1 MSFLENFIMALQ
13 SLKAHRMRS
22 ILTMLGIIIGVGSVI
37 IVVAI
42 GQGGEAMLKSE
53 IVGSDNTIELM
64 YNPSDEELMTNP
76 NAYAQ
81 SAFSEQDIRVLEGI
95 SGVKEVVSFSSEY
108 SPVNFRE
115 EQVDSSVTGINAA
128 YIDVNG
134 LEVESGRSFSAT
146 DFISGARVAVVSS
159 KMQEELFDGESPVGK
174 TIRIGLQPVEII
186 GVLKPPT
193 GLLSFGMV
201 EAYLPY
207 NTWKTVFSK
216 NDVTGITLQVETEEQ
231 IKAVGDEAMRELNAL
246 HNTEEAYQVLNME
259 EIAQGVGQI
268 TRIMTIIIGSI
279 AGISLVVGGIGV
291 MNIMLVSVTER
302 TREIGIR
309 IALGATKKQIL
320 VQFLIESITLTLI
333 GGIIGIF
340 FGWGV
345 ASLVSI
351 FAKLPALIS
360 WQVVLGGV
368 LFSMVIG
375 VIFGIMPANK
385 AAKMNPIESLR
396 YE

>member
-53 IVGSDNTIELM
+53 IVGSGNTIELM
-64 YNPSDEELMTNP
+64 YSPSDEELMTNP

-81 SAFSEQDIRVLEGI
+81 SAFSEQDIQVLEGI
-95 SGVKEVVSFSSEY
+95 SGVKQVVSYSGEY
-108 SPVNFRE
+108 SPVQHRE

-128 YIDVNG
+128 YIDVNE
-134 LEVESGRSFSAT
+134 LEIESGRNFSTT

-159 KMQEELFDGESPVGK
+159 KMQEELFDGESPIGK

-186 GVLKPPT
+186 GVLKQST
-193 GLLSFGMV
+193 GLLSFNMI

-216 NDVTGITLQVETEEQ
+216 NDVTGITLQVEPEEQ
-231 IKAVGDEAMRELNAL
+231 IKAVGDEAIRELNTL

-333 GGIIGIF
+333 GGVLGIL

>member
-1 MSFLENFIMALQ
+1 MLERIP
-13 SLKAHRMRS
+13 
-22 ILTMLGIIIGVGSVI
+22 GVKN
-37 IVVAI
+37 VVAYS
-42 GQGGEAMLKSE
+42 SE
-53 IVGSDNTIELM
+53 
-64 YNPSDEELMTNP
+64 
-76 NAYAQ
+76 
-81 SAFSEQDIRVLEGI
+81 
-95 SGVKEVVSFSSEY
+95 FSSIRY
-108 SPVNFRE
+108 RE
-115 EQVDSSVTGINAA
+115 EQVDSSVTGINEA

-134 LEVESGRSFSAT
+134 LEIESGRNFSAT

-159 KMQEELFDGESPVGK
+159 KMQEELFSGESPVGK
-174 TIRIGLQPVEII
+174 TIRIGMQPVEII
-186 GVLKPPT
+186 GVLKQPT
-193 GLLSFGMV
+193 GLFSFGAI

-207 NTWKTVFSK
+207 NTWKTVFAK
-216 NDVTGITLQVETEEQ
+216 NDVTGISLQVESDEQ
-231 IKAVGDEAMRELNAL
+231 LTAVGEQAVRELNIL
-246 HNTEEAYQVLNME
+246 HNTEEAYQVFNME
-259 EIAQGVGQI
+259 EIAQGIGQI

-309 IALGATKKQIL
+309 IALGATQRQIL
-320 VQFLIESITLTLI
+320 IQFLIESITLTLI

-345 ASLVSI
+345 SSLISV

>member
-1 MSFLENFIMALQ
+1 MSFYENFIMALQ
-13 SLKAHRMRS
+13 SLMAHRMRS

-53 IVGSDNTIELM
+53 IVGTGNTIEVM
-64 YNPSDEELMTNP
+64 YAPSDEELMANP

-81 SAFSEQDIRVLEGI
+81 SAFSEQDIQMLEGI
-95 SGVKEVVSFSSEY
+95 PGVKNVVAYSGEFSSIRY
-108 SPVNFRE
+108 RE
-115 EQVDSSVTGINAA
+115 EQVDSTVTGINEA

-134 LEVESGRSFSAT
+134 LEIESGRNFSAT

-159 KMQEELFDGESPVGK
+159 KMQEELFSGESPVGK
-174 TIRIGLQPVEII
+174 TIRIGMQPVEII
-186 GVLKPPT
+186 GVLKQPT
-193 GLLSFGMV
+193 GLFSFGV
-201 EAYLPY
+201 IEAYLPY
-207 NTWKTVFSK
+207 NTWKTVFAK
-216 NDVTGITLQVETEEQ
+216 NDVTGISLQVESDEQ
-231 IKAVGDEAMRELNAL
+231 LTAVGEQAVRELNIL
-246 HNTEEAYQVLNME
+246 HNTEEAYQVFNME
-259 EIAQGVGQI
+259 EIAQGIGQI

-309 IALGATKKQIL
+309 IALGATQRQIL
-320 VQFLIESITLTLI
+320 IQFLIESITLTLI

-345 ASLVSI
+345 SSLISV